1 MNAILQNI
9 WNIDTLRQSILIFEK
24 DFSNVNS
31 KDISNEVSLV
41 KEILNL
47 FKEADE

>member
-9 WNIDTLRQSILIFEK
+9 WNIDTLRESILIFEK
-24 DFSNVNS
+24 DFSNANS
-31 KDISNEVSLV
+31 KDISNEVNLV